1 MASRLVDLYREHGP
15 TVFARCRRILGDDE
29 AAIEATTATFERRAR
44 DRRVDAR
51 LLEETAEAVCLE
63 RLPPG
68 RLAVVTGTD
77 DPAAADRFRRLYLA
91 KALPAIERAE
101 RPPLVLRYVWFV
113 APIFVATAMTGM
125 FLAARSAA
133 RPESRADGTAG
144 LEVYGVRGGH
154 TYRVAAGAHLH
165 RGEAV
170 RLVVI
175 PAGAVYASVE
185 LGGRGGRVLAA
196 LGPLTGADR
205 RVEVRE
211 PLVVDAPGHLHI
223 VAVLRSAAR
232 AVEVSFDAEVE

>member
-29 AAIEATTATFERRAR
+29 AAIAATAATFARRAR
-44 DRRVDAR
+44 DRRVDAH
-51 LLEETAEAVCLE
+51 LLGETAEAVCLE

-91 KALPAIERAE
+91 KTLPAIERAE
-101 RPPLVLRYVWFV
+101 RPPFVLRYVWFV

-125 FLAARSAA
+125 FFAARSA
-133 RPESRADGTAG
+133 RRADPAALPG
-144 LEVYGVRGGH
+144 LEVYAERGGH
-154 TYRVAAGAHLH
+154 TYRVGAGAHLQ
-165 RGEAV
+165 RGQVV
-170 RLVVI
+170 RLVLI

-185 LGGRGGRVLAA
+185 LGGRGGRVLAS
-196 LGPLTGADR
+196 LGPLSGADR